1 MSKDCYPLANID
13 RLVDSNVGYKVVNLL
28 DAFREYH
35 HIFMANYDVEN
46 TAFIIEKVSRIHD
59 QCEGNRANPEKE
71 AQRLTGRITALTRFI
86 SRAGDWS
93 LPFFKA
99 IKRQKS
105 LSGPYEQSF
114 HFPQLLARP
123 VAGDVLQLYLAI
135 SESTLSSVLI
145 REEAKVER
153 SVYYISIV
161 LRVGEARAHHI
172 RADSQLLVGHVKG
185 DFTIDET
192 RERQFLVGDLVLRAK
207 QASPHGKPGTMES
220 PRDGPHII
228 PRIVGPITYG
238 LETLEG
244 RQVSRTWNACH
255 IRKCYL

>member
-1 MSKDCYPLANID
+1 MCLRSDL
-13 RLVDSNVGYKVVNLL
+13 R
-28 DAFREYH
+28 
-35 HIFMANYDVEN
+35 
-46 TAFIIEKVSRIHD
+46 KVSRIHD

-161 LRVGEARAHHI
+161 LRVGEARYPQMEKLVYANI
-172 RADSQLLVGHVKG
+172 VAARKLKPYFEAYPVEVVTDQPLRKILENPSRSSQIVK
-185 DFTIDET
+185 
-192 RERQFLVGDLVLRAK
+192 
-207 QASPHGKPGTMES
+207 
-220 PRDGPHII
+220 
-228 PRIVGPITYG
+228 
-238 LETLEG
+238 
-244 RQVSRTWNACH
+244 W
-255 IRKCYL
+255 